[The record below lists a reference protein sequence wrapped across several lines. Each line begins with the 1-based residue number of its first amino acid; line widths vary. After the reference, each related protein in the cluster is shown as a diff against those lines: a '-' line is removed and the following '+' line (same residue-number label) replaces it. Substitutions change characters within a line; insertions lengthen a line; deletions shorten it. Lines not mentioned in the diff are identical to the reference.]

1 MNSQEIIASVRK
13 NTHKINNA
21 FKSFYKRKRLADNE
35 LNYFKAEFT
44 YVNEHLK

>member
-1 MNSQEIIASVRK
+1 MFERTLTRLITRLNLFIKE
-13 NTHKINNA
+13 
-21 FKSFYKRKRLADNE
+21 KRLADNE